1 MFEVNEVVKLLQD
14 HPHLLEIN
22 KNSVINAGYQKSLE
36 EENKNKNSI

>member
-22 KNSVINAGYQKSLE
+22 KNSVINEGFFKSIRKEDKDKL
-36 EENKNKNSI
+36 